1 MGYFLGKTKRLELP
15 LEVAVPPIVEARAL
29 NGNEV
34 TVVVAPGNPK
44 GIARPEVAVGRI
56 EDRNQRE
63 PGLGLRSGSRFR
75 PDAPDDLMEPMR
87 GGGPAIIDKGLGYQA
102 PPL

>member
-1 MGYFLGKTKRLELP
+1 MVPGATAVADQSSDPASGGRVAERALLRPAIQVWIPVGETKRLELP

-56 EDRNQRE
+56 EDRN
-63 PGLGLRSGSRFR
+63 
-75 PDAPDDLMEPMR
+75 
-87 GGGPAIIDKGLGYQA
+87 
-102 PPL
+102 